1 MQTSRKNLNSLNSKP
16 KLPSML
22 DFWLLRTEEAPFW
35 CWYLVLAL
43 DWLGWVRS
51 YAAWQSLSS
60 WAGVTEGCP
69 HSPFCCLCLRVNVL
83 GKGAGRE
90 SPSVTVAIKA
100 TGALLSHEESRGRKS
115 HEWGEKIAL
124 GYMGLFGAKLLT
136 SASDYCKTMFRI
148 VK

>member
-1 MQTSRKNLNSLNSKP
+1 MQTLRKNMTSLNPKP
-16 KLPSML
+16 KLSSML
-22 DFWLLRTEEAPFW
+22 GFWLLRTEEVPFW
-35 CWYLVLAL
+35 FWYLVLAL
-43 DWLGWVRS
+43 DLLGCVRS
-51 YAAWQSLSS
+51 RAAWQSLSS
-60 WAGVTEGCP
+60 WAGVAEGCP

-115 HEWGEKIAL
+115 HEWGEKIEL
-124 GYMGLFGAKLLT
+124 GYMGLFGAKRLT